1 MSKSGN
7 GALKFL
13 LYFILPV
20 TFISVLFISFFVFKK
35 LIFPSDLTLRN
46 GKKESQVA
54 SEIRSDLLTRKDL
67 NLVSFRSKDGIKLS
81 GIYVKRN
88 NPVGNIVLAH
98 GFQSCKEFVS
108 SIIDMLPEYNI
119 LLFDFRAHGKSGG
132 RFRTLGCHEYKDLF
146 AAVDFLKDKTKPNKA
161 FSRKLPLYIIGIS
174 MGGAVAIDALAK
186 RQDLC
191 DGLVVDSSFSNLEDV
206 VYNAFRVK
214 AGLPAYP
221 FAPITIRML
230 NFVTSSDMSK
240 ICPIESVKT
249 IDKPIL
255 FIHSCIDDVV
265 KPQDTLNMY
274 ANSKNT
280 KSKLWVGPVCIHG
293 HLRRK
298 YPNDYKNKLRRFLKG
313 L

>member
-274 ANSKNT
+274 ANSKNA

>member
-54 SEIRSDLLTRKDL
+54 GEIRSDLLTRKDL
-67 NLVSFRSKDGIKLS
+67 TLVSFRSKDGIKLS
-81 GIYVKRN
+81 GIYVKRK
-88 NPVGNIVLAH
+88 NPVGNVVLAH

-108 SIIDMLPEYNI
+108 SIIDMLPEYNV

-274 ANSKNT
+274 ANSRNT

-298 YPNDYKNKLRRFLKG
+298 YPNDYKKKLRRFLKG

>member
-7 GALKFL
+7 GVLKFL

-46 GKKESQVA
+46 GKKESQLA
-54 SEIRSDLLTRKDL
+54 REIRSDLLTRKDL
-67 NLVSFRSKDGIKLS
+67 TLVSFRSKDGINLS
-81 GIYVKRN
+81 GIFVKRK
-88 NPVGNIVLAH
+88 NPLGNVVLAH

-146 AAVDFLKDKTKPNKA
+146 AAVDFLKDRTKPNKV

-174 MGGAVAIDALAK
+174 MGGAVAIDSLAK
-186 RQDLC
+186 RSDLC

-206 VYNAFRVK
+206 VYNSFRIKV
-214 AGLPAYP
+214 GLPAYP

-240 ICPIESVKT
+240 ICPIESVKK

-293 HLRRK
+293 HLYRK
-298 YPNDYKNKLRRFLKG
+298 YPDDYKKKLRSFLKG